1 MNVWWSCKDLGVLI
15 VLCSRYEWKL
25 NRISWR
31 FCLFSSI
38 SDWKCRV
45 YFILFYFYRILKRM
59 LWWMTEKCRCLS
71 ILLVLH
77 VGFEDGNFSWGFV
90 EWLEILKKLWILW
103 FGLLF
108 VLISDYKYDTS
119 SYFSPFWRSCEYCW
133 MTDECSLFIYF
144 FRFFLLIFFRATG
157 SKSLAFLF

>member
-1 MNVWWSCKDLGVLI
+1 MLSVWVEI
-15 VLCSRYEWKL
+15 EWDFVKIL
-25 NRISWR
+25 LVFFDFGLKVS
-31 FCLFSSI
+31 CLF
-38 SDWKCRV
+38 
-45 YFILFYFYRILKRM
+45 YFFYRILKRM

-77 VGFEDGNFSWGFV
+77 DGFEDGNFSWGFV

-119 SYFSPFWRSCEYCW
+119 NYFSPFWRSCEYCR